1 MHSISVFYYLMTNF
15 KLFCVCVLV
24 SVEGNTEHGQN
35 WTGNAPSLLVWVQ
48 DNQSSGEMERKREKQ
63 KTMHAAW
70 GLCVI
75 KAWHFN
81 YTPHVEHNFL
91 SSMWLHYLTTLFYMQ
106 LNYSLCCKPN
116 QHPVDSRVDHL
127 HVTAAVVVLVPAK
140 VLTQHLHKGIFLK
153 KPSGWQYWS
162 LMTGDRGQAGTKLLP
177 SVVNTASDMPQLN
190 LKPMEKPIWRPAQ
203 GKGLDLETCLN
214 SQLDQTN
221 YISLLPSKIMRH
233 LGYQKYKLLSGTFW

>member
-1 MHSISVFYYLMTNF
+1 MCACVCWRKHRTWSELNRKCPLPTFMGTRQPIKCWDGEEERETKDNACCMRSVCDKSMTFQLHTTRRAWLFYYRF
-15 KLFCVCVLV
+15 
-24 SVEGNTEHGQN
+24 
-35 WTGNAPSLLVWVQ
+35 
-48 DNQSSGEMERKREKQ
+48 
-63 KTMHAAW
+63 
-70 GLCVI
+70 I
-75 KAWHFN
+75 
-81 YTPHVEHNFL
+81 

-106 LNYSLCCKPN
+106 LNYSLFCKPN

-203 GKGLDLETCLN
+203 GKGLDLETCLS